1 MAKLE
6 SKNNNNLCCYL
17 SNKYDHYFTVKGP
30 LDTDKLAGCT
40 VYPSLGVLYEAMA
53 SVSSMSLEE
62 IEHSEINLYY
72 NNEQK
77 QWFESDPRGISRKV
91 CNLDAICI
99 EEYLCEWQL

>member
-53 SVSSMSLEE
+53 SVSSMS
-62 IEHSEINLYY
+62 IGIYTSKPKYSRPNSLYVL
-72 NNEQK
+72 
-77 QWFESDPRGISRKV
+77 ISSK
-91 CNLDAICI
+91 
-99 EEYLCEWQL
+99 E